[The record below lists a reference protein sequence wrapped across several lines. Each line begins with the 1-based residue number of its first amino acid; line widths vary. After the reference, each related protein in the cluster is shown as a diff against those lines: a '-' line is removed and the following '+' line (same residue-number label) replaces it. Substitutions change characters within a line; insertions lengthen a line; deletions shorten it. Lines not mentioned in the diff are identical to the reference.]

1 MCHRREEERE
11 GGRKEGETVRL
22 GTMNINAV
30 HPGAAAAAAAA
41 VAAAPVV
48 TESSGGGRGNGSPT

>member
-30 HPGAAAAAAAA
+30 HPGAAAAA